1 MAKKKTYNND
11 FIEATLTEKPVE
23 DPLFRE
29 VVRRYNVKNECLT
42 KRDARKKVSPIGI
55 AMWVNMLDGSVLQ
68 IDATEGI
75 FLYSEEESTEKED
88 VYFVEFE
95 LGSRCYRVK
104 IFLDNE
110 VNTEETLEGLLK
122 DVWLSVWWEREYFYD
137 GDKEDD
143 LYQYSAEG
151 SGIKWVYN
159 QFKTEEDEF
168 AEVNCF

>member
-1 MAKKKTYNND
+1 MKYNND
-11 FIEATLTEKPVE
+11 FIKATLTEKPVE
-23 DPLFRE
+23 NPVFGE
-29 VVRRYNVKNECLT
+29 VVSRYNVKNEFLT
-42 KRDARKKVSPIGI
+42 TSDKRGKVSPIGI
-55 AMWVNMLDGSVLQ
+55 AMWVNMRDGDVLQ

-110 VNTEETLEGLLK
+110 VDTEETLKGLLK

-137 GDKEDD
+137 GDEEDD
-143 LYQYSAEG
+143 LYQYSAEN
-151 SGIKWVYN
+151 SGIKWVYT
-159 QFKTEEDEF
+159 QFKTEEDET